1 MEGKLSLKLHRSG
14 ISNLSDFLLNL
25 ETYLKISVIY
35 TLHNFVIIVI
45 E

>member
-1 MEGKLSLKLHRSG
+1 MEDKLSLKLHRSD

-35 TLHNFVIIVI
+35 THHHFVIIVI